1 MKRYKQ
7 YSFYWPQKTNF
18 MNKPQ
23 EKKNTKKNSSE
34 PFTVARKAETALQL
48 FKSVLPHSR
57 PHRAGNSLRLYQ
69 HDHLVQ
75 LD

>member
-23 EKKNTKKNSSE
+23 EKKKNKKKLIR
-34 PFTVARKAETALQL
+34 TL
-48 FKSVLPHSR
+48 HSG
-57 PHRAGNSLRLYQ
+57 A
-69 HDHLVQ
+69 
-75 LD
+75 